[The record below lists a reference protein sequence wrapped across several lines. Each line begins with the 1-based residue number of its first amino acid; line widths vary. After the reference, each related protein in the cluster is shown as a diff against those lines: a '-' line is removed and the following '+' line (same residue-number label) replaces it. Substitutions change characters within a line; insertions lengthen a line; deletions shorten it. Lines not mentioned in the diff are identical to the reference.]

1 MATIAS
7 LAREF
12 GMQEYELRAFADDL
26 LDGLASADEVPAET
40 EQMIREAIAQ
50 SESLPEVQARLDFEL
65 DAQS

>member
-7 LAREF
+7 LAREL